1 VVSALRASV
10 GPDVDDPQLT
20 ELIGEL
26 SLKSADFRRLWARHD
41 VKPHI
46 GTGVHQLQHPQVGEL
61 ELHYDKFHLAG
72 ADRQM
77 LTVYQAEPGS
87 RSEQALTLLAT
98 IAADQQQHPAE
109 ALFRPG

>member
-1 VVSALRASV
+1 MR
-10 GPDVDDPQLT
+10 
-20 ELIGEL
+20 
-26 SLKSADFRRLWARHD
+26 
-41 VKPHI
+41 PHP
-46 GTGVHQLQHPQVGEL
+46 GGGVHRMRHPQVGEP

-98 IAADQQQHPAE
+98 IAADQ
-109 ALFRPG
+109 PGPG